1 MSEMRERVARAIH
14 QERYGGQIPW
24 GRFPDAEE
32 ECRQEARAAIEAMR
46 EPTEAMM
53 AAVDC
58 GGEKADW
65 LAGKAWKAGW
75 QAMLDEALK

>member
-1 MSEMRERVARAIH
+1 MSEMRERVARAIG
-14 QERYGGQIPW
+14 EVLSRDSTGECLLIAT
-24 GRFPDAEE
+24 DAQCAEI
-32 ECRQEARAAIEAMR
+32 ARAAIEAMC

-75 QAMLDEALK
+75 RAMIDEAMK